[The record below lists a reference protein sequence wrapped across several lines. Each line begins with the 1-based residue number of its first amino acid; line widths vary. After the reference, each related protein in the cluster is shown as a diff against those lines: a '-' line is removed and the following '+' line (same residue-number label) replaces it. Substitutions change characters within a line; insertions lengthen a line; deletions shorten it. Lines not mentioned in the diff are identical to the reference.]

1 MSWET
6 VIGLEVH
13 VQANTRSKAFCGCAT
28 DFGAEPNSQ
37 TCPVCLGMPGQ
48 LPMLNKEAVDKTVL
62 TGLAIDATINLE
74 SRFDRKNYFYPDLPK
89 GYQISQF
96 AIPVVERGYLD
107 IPVGEGEKR
116 IGITRIHMEE
126 DAGKS
131 LHEGLDGVS
140 HIDLNR
146 SGVPLMEIVSEPD
159 MRSADEAVAY
169 LKQLHQLV
177 RFLGVSD
184 ADMEKGQFRCD
195 ANVSVR
201 RTGEPLGTRAELK
214 NLNSFRFIKQAI
226 EYEVARQIE
235 LIEDGGEVVQ
245 ETRLFDSAKGESR
258 PMRSKEEAHDYRYFP
273 DPDLPPLRLSA
284 SEVEAIRTLAK
295 LRGDGPVHVA
305 HVTCVEALDTVPQ
318 GVTTEATPHHLFLD
332 YTRPLK
338 AFGKVNPPLRGPAD
352 RQALWDAFAAGRID
366 IAATDHAPHTRE
378 EKEEPFDEAPSG
390 LPGVATSLPLLLRQ
404 VRAEALSLER
414 FVEATAARPA
424 EILGVPKGRIEV
436 GRDAD
441 LIVVDAREVVRI
453 TPRRVRY
460 KCGWTP
466 FEGMEGVFPRTV
478 YLRGER
484 IVEDG
489 EPIAEGLGQPLA
501 PRPPD

>member
-13 VQANTRSKAFCGCAT
+13 VQVNTRSKAFCGCAT

-48 LPMLNKEAVDKTVL
+48 LPVLNKEAVDKTVL

-96 AIPVVERGYLD
+96 AIPVVERGHLD
-107 IPVGEGEKR
+107 IPTAEGEKR

-201 RTGEPLGTRAELK
+201 RKGEPLGTRAELK

-226 EYEVARQIE
+226 EYEVMRQIE
-235 LIEDGGEVVQ
+235 IIEDGGEIAQ
-245 ETRLFDSAKGESR
+245 ETRLYDSAKGESR

-284 SEVEAIRTLAK
+284 SEVDAIRAGMPELPGQMRQRFETEYGLSPYDADVLSTTRELAGYYEALVGAHSADPKRCANWLANELLGRLKERGIDIGDSTVTPPLLAGLLDRIADNTVSGKLAK
-295 LRGDGPVHVA
+295 DV
-305 HVTCVEALDTVPQ
+305 LD
-318 GVTTEATPHHLFLD
+318 AMLD
-332 YTRPLK
+332 S
-338 AFGKVNPPLRGPAD
+338 GKDAD
-352 RQALWDAFAAGRID
+352 AVID
-366 IAATDHAPHTRE
+366 
-378 EKEEPFDEAPSG
+378 EKG
-390 LPGVATSLPLLLRQ
+390 MRQ
-404 VRAEALSLER
+404 VTDTGAIDAL
-414 FVEATAARPA
+414 
-424 EILGVPKGRIEV
+424 I
-436 GRDAD
+436 
-441 LIVVDAREVVRI
+441 REVMDANAGQVGQYRAGKDRLLGFFVGQVMKASRGKAN
-453 TPRRVRY
+453 PDLVNER
-460 KCGWTP
+460 
-466 FEGMEGVFPRTV
+466 
-478 YLRGER
+478 LRELLKG
-484 IVEDG
+484 
-489 EPIAEGLGQPLA
+489 
-501 PRPPD
+501 